1 MPAEYYLARWNLEN
15 LFNEENA
22 PPVRRT
28 EKVLRTI
35 SNDIVGWPPQRR
47 DRKVAQLAS
56 VIAQMNGA
64 AGPDF
69 LGICEVENRFVIDL
83 LARAVEGLLPAR
95 FYAVAHADTD
105 DARGIDVAFLYD
117 DTKFVVPA
125 GETFF
130 HVVMRRNATREIV
143 QVNFQTVHGGRTCCL
158 RESLAVPQWRAVRIR
173 RISTHCRRDA
183 RLLPPTSPRGPWPD
197 RPRAGDG

>member
-1 MPAEYYLARWNLEN
+1 
-15 LFNEENA
+15 
-22 PPVRRT
+22 V
-28 EKVLRTI
+28 
-35 SNDIVGWPPQRR
+35 R

-64 AGPDF
+64 SGPDF

-83 LARAVEGLLPAR
+83 LVEAMEGLVPGR
-95 FYAVAHADTD
+95 SYAVAHADTD

-117 DTKFVVPA
+117 DTKFVVPP

-143 QVNFQTVHGGRTCCL
+143 QVNFQTVHGGRTWL
-158 RESLAVPQWRAVRIR
+158 YSGTTGHPAAAGSSNPQDIDTSRARRSATSTNEPSKSARPHQRWRWVT
-173 RISTHCRRDA
+173 STTSRSI
-183 RLLPPTSPRGPWPD
+183 PPWSPTH
-197 RPRAGDG
+197 